1 VQGGVGIVGHSRER
15 TMRGGSAAWILLRHD
30 TTPFVHR
37 SQHLL
42 QPAVAA
48 GPASMPRCIETQAV
62 MKDHG
67 GGELFRLLYL
77 FSAVLRDNFFVCRCI
92 SCAVPACPRVS
103 SV

>member
-1 VQGGVGIVGHSRER
+1 
-15 TMRGGSAAWILLRHD
+15 MRPGSAAWILLRRD

-42 QPAVAA
+42 LQPAAAA

-67 GGELFRLLYL
+67 GGELCSSSLSLVLPCYATIFLFADALL
-77 FSAVLRDNFFVCRCI
+77 
-92 SCAVPACPRVS
+92 VPSPHAPRVS

>member
-1 VQGGVGIVGHSRER
+1 
-15 TMRGGSAAWILLRHD
+15 MRGGSAAWILLRRD

-37 SQHLL
+37 SQHLLL

-48 GPASMPRCIETQAV
+48 GPASMPRCIETRAV

-67 GGELFRLLYL
+67 GGGLCSSSLCLVLPCYATIFLFADALL
-77 FSAVLRDNFFVCRCI
+77 
-92 SCAVPACPRVS
+92 VPSPHAPRVS

>member
-1 VQGGVGIVGHSRER
+1 
-15 TMRGGSAAWILLRHD
+15 MRGGSAAWILLRRD

-42 QPAVAA
+42 LQPAAA
-48 GPASMPRCIETQAV
+48 AEPASMPRCIETQAV

-92 SCAVPACPRVS
+92 TCAIPACP
-103 SV
+103 